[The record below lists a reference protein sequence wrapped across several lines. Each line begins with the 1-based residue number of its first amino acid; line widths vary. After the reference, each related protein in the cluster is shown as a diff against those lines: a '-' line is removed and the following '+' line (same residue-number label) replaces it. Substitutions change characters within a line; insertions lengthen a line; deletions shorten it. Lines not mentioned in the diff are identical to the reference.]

1 MRKLTLL
8 RTAETERRKP
18 EAKNADG
25 TEPKDRTGK
34 GKLEAARGKMEW
46 AEELLDQERPL
57 RLNQLQRIYSELLG
71 VKEEAPEP
79 FAGDAAYLWER
90 LAFAF
95 NYYGQLKQAERCLRI
110 QAELQPDQSDA
121 FLNLGVFLTDAGY
134 YDAAIAACREGLKR
148 TPNCE
153 FLNYNLAGLAS
164 LLGRQDLVQSAL
176 NEALVANPSRG
187 LNQLAKGNLCLERN
201 EYEVA
206 VQYFQEALAWA
217 VEEELPGQQLEC
229 LQGLGVAYLNLEE
242 LDKARAVLE
251 QAVDL
256 DPSCSASHELLAY
269 CHKRLGNEWLY
280 RHHLKQ
286 ARDLARYF

>member
-90 LAFAF
+90 LAFASTTTASS
-95 NYYGQLKQAERCLRI
+95 NRR
-110 QAELQPDQSDA
+110 
-121 FLNLGVFLTDAGY
+121 N
-134 YDAAIAACREGLKR
+134 AACASRR
-148 TPNCE
+148 NC
-153 FLNYNLAGLAS
+153 S
-164 LLGRQDLVQSAL
+164 QT
-176 NEALVANPSRG
+176 
-187 LNQLAKGNLCLERN
+187 
-201 EYEVA
+201 
-206 VQYFQEALAWA
+206 
-217 VEEELPGQQLEC
+217 
-229 LQGLGVAYLNLEE
+229 
-242 LDKARAVLE
+242 KAM
-251 QAVDL
+251 
-256 DPSCSASHELLAY
+256 P
-269 CHKRLGNEWLY
+269 
-280 RHHLKQ
+280 
-286 ARDLARYF
+286 F